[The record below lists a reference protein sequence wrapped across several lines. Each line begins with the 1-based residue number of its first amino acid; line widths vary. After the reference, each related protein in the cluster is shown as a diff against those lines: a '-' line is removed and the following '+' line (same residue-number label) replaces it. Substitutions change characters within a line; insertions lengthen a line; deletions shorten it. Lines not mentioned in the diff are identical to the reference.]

1 MKSSRLSPAGRLQG
15 GACMLGSRLEGSGCA
30 SCSSVRPLQG
40 RKEEGNA
47 QLGSGHLCP
56 LGSTLGWG
64 RRGQLWEGVRPA
76 GWELRDPGNRL
87 LWAPAFRLPVL
98 APRGTMG
105 CLLGR
110 GQELRVGAGEGE
122 ARRGGGEAGQEWACW
137 TKLWAHTRARWPAP
151 LGLSLHSA
159 ACSPRGKAEGTGAAG
174 RGGPGHS
181 GLCFSSPC
189 LLQSLCEHLLA
200 SRHHK
205 FLGLWER
212 PQ

>member
-1 MKSSRLSPAGRLQG
+1 MKLSRLSPAGRLQG

-40 RKEEGNA
+40 RKEEGND

-56 LGSTLGWG
+56 LGSTLGSG
-64 RRGQLWEGVRPA
+64 RRRQLWEGVRPA

-87 LWAPAFRLPVL
+87 LRAPACRLPVL

-110 GQELRVGAGEGE
+110 WAGAPGGSGGGGSQ
-122 ARRGGGEAGQEWACW
+122 ARRRGGWPGVGLLDKALG
-137 TKLWAHTRARWPAP
+137 TRARWPAP